1 MSNDPWA
8 AAAAGTTTPAA
19 ASNGS
24 ADTQLASDF
33 SGEESQLFGGDS
45 KAPSLFNKTHQLGAV
60 RTGIITRA
68 PYDVHSTTFGENA
81 KPKYWTQDFKVTTD
95 PVGPNGVAHRPIKD
109 TLVELQ
115 TDYRMDAAERT
126 AIGRAEDFE
135 DDGNRIFYA
144 GGQAL
149 KALREAMKEA
159 VKAGISIP
167 NGNAMVGL
175 RLTVK
180 RSGQKPNP
188 GGNPS
193 WLYEAKIERA

>member
-1 MSNDPWA
+1 
-8 AAAAGTTTPAA
+8 
-19 ASNGS
+19 
-24 ADTQLASDF
+24 
-33 SGEESQLFGGDS
+33 
-45 KAPSLFNKTHQLGAV
+45 V

-81 KPKYWTQDFKVTTD
+81 QPKYWTPDWKVTTD
-95 PVGPNGVAHRPIKD
+95 AVGPGGVANKPIKD

-126 AIGRAEDFE
+126 AIGRAEDYE
-135 DDGNRIFYA
+135 DEGVRIFYA

-149 KALREAMKEA
+149 KALREAI
-159 VKAGISIP
+159 KAAGKNGIRITS
-167 NGNAMVGL
+167 GEAMVGL

>member
-1 MSNDPWA
+1 MTDPWA
-8 AAAAGTTTPAA
+8 AAAAGTTTAPATTQ
-19 ASNGS
+19 NGES
-24 ADTQLASDF
+24 QLAQDY
-33 SGEESQLFGGDS
+33 SGEESQLFGGES

-81 KPKYWTQDFKVTTD
+81 QPKYWTPDWKVTTD
-95 PVGPNGVAHRPIKD
+95 AVGPGGVANKPIKD

-126 AIGRAEDFE
+126 AIGRAEDYE
-135 DDGNRIFYA
+135 DEGARIFYA

-149 KALREAMKEA
+149 KALREAI
-159 VKAGISIP
+159 KAAGKNGIRITS
-167 NGNAMVGL
+167 GEAMVGL